1 MFAKDNASRLLK
13 ARKLAL
19 VLDIDMTLLHATN
32 DARAPAFARKRG
44 AKVYPFQLPGDPGYH
59 YVKLR
64 PGLAEFLRECHTR
77 YTLYIYTHGV
87 RSYAEKIVEIID
99 PTNELFA
106 GAQGVLLQRLLQYPH
121 GCGSSCGIDRGVGVL

>member
-64 PGLAEFLRECHTR
+64 PGLGEFLRECHMR

-106 GAQGVLLQRLLQYPH
+106 GAQGATTEATTKPSRKPKEKSLR
-121 GCGSSCGIDRGVGVL
+121 